1 MKTITRMI
9 AITFGTL
16 AAIAISGCGS
26 SADKESKSES
36 PTSSESALPLTQTGP
51 EGNWKRISI
60 VKSFTDPT
68 GKSSFFE
75 GVKVGDKDRARVVY
89 NACEGEPCKGTVKR
103 DGELVANYAWDGKR
117 VVLTYDTQVAASR
130 PELFWVCNPEDGG
143 KSIPMWE
150 VVMESGPDVQDE
162 LTPELDA
169 QGRITS
175 INGIFTTT
183 YDFGKMTRAKT
194 FDRAASICSGG
205 EITKA
210 AVLAAIGPPTV
221 KEIAHEHTFTRV
233 N

>member
-117 VVLTYDTQVAASR
+117 VVLTYDTHAGASS
-130 PELFWVCNPEDGG
+130 PDTVWQCTTVDKEI
-143 KSIPMWE
+143 IPMWE
-150 VVMESGPDVQDE
+150 VVMESGPDFQNE

-175 INGIFTTT
+175 MNGTVS
-183 YDFGKMTRAKT
+183 YRWDFGKMTRAKS

>member
-1 MKTITRMI
+1 MT
-9 AITFGTL
+9 
-16 AAIAISGCGS
+16 
-26 SADKESKSES
+26 
-36 PTSSESALPLTQTGP
+36 
-51 EGNWKRISI
+51 
-60 VKSFTDPT
+60 
-68 GKSSFFE
+68 
-75 GVKVGDKDRARVVY
+75 
-89 NACEGEPCKGTVKR
+89 
-103 DGELVANYAWDGKR
+103 ANYAWDGKR